1 MPPDPPPKARR
12 RPPRRAAPPVHVE
25 YHLLLLLTL
34 GLVAFGLIMV
44 YSASSGVA
52 VVQGHDPL
60 GPLVRQG
67 SYALAGVACMAG
79 AARLSYR
86 RLRIAGPFL
95 MLAALI
101 GLILVKVP
109 GIGIM
114 TADRLKSQAIAIWE
128 GVAPWR
134 FAIRAIVPVR
144 SADPNRSRA

>member
-1 MPPDPPPKARR
+1 MPPEPPPKPRR
-12 RPPRRAAPPVHVE
+12 RPPRRTAPPVHVE

-109 GIGIM
+109 GIGIRANGAERWIAAGPI
-114 TADRLKSQAIAIWE
+114 TVQASE
-128 GVAPWR
+128 
-134 FAIRAIVPVR
+134 F
-144 SADPNRSRA
+144 SRQRCSRRGSGRRGP